1 MSSDRVLDYLTEELV
16 VEKNIVTYRSLS
28 NALGIHV
35 NAAKNELAFYYLE
48 HAGSL
53 DAARATYI
61 ISGEPRVSYL
71 DSVRDAE
78 EMAIDDEETV
88 EHSEDVSETKITLV
102 GEAELENSKGQY
114 ARIDYIHIYSLSPSP
129 IREPALLC
137 EPAIALREAGK
148 GKNNDA
154 SSSVALGRITGPH
167 VKKRTDVLPTRSSAN
182 AKPTAPASTSK
193 SKLPGLSRAASTT
206 TDTKPVVKSEPKDL
220 KLGVK
225 EELPKPK
232 PSGKLDFSKAKP
244 AAPKAI
250 SGVRKTELAEPSSM
264 PEVASSKPERKTSK
278 PKGKVCLFSPH
289 TRVRIDIW
297 AYQPPV
303 ERKSTMK
310 FSDSEDESST
320 KAATRPQELPSK
332 RSGSKS
338 TARVKKGVILS
349 DEEEEEEAP
358 KPARPKAAYKVKTE
372 RRSPDL
378 ADAESELRA
387 MMDIDDDQVTRVSR
401 TVTSAASESAT
412 SPPVSDVD
420 MDAAEPEPA
429 PAPSRKPQRKPK
441 KQVPVGRNGL
451 KKRRVVKSRM
461 RTDDKGY
468 FVTEDYSSYESVDEE
483 APPPE
488 KPVKGKGKGKKAAI
502 VPAAS
507 KSDDEPAEEK
517 VIKAPAKK
525 ALTLERKPSRPN
537 VQKGGIANYF
547 TKK

>member
-35 NAAKNELAFYYLE
+35 NEAKNELAFYYSE
-48 HAGSL
+48 HAGSF

-78 EMAIDDEETV
+78 EMAVDDEETV

-102 GEAELENSKGQY
+102 GDAELENSKEQY
-114 ARIDYIHIYSLSPSP
+114 TRIDYIHIYSLSPSP
-129 IREPALLC
+129 IREPAILC
-137 EPAIALREAGK
+137 EPAKALREAGT

-167 VKKRTDVLPTRSSAN
+167 VKKRTGVLPTRSSAN
-182 AKPTAPASTSK
+182 AKPTAAASTSK

-206 TDTKPVVKSEPKDL
+206 TDTKPIVKSEPKDV

-225 EELPKPK
+225 EELPKSK

-244 AAPKAI
+244 AAPKAVP
-250 SGVRKTELAEPSSM
+250 GVRKTEPAEPSSM
-264 PEVASSKPERKTSK
+264 PEVASKPERKTLK
-278 PKGKVCLFSPH
+278 PKGK
-289 TRVRIDIW
+289 
-297 AYQPPV
+297 PPV

-310 FSDSEDESST
+310 FSDSEDESPT
-320 KAATRPQELPSK
+320 KGATRPQELPSK

-349 DEEEEEEAP
+349 DEEDEEEAP

-378 ADAESELRA
+378 DLDAGAESELRA

-420 MDAAEPEPA
+420 MEDRESVPAAEPEPA

-461 RTDDKGY
+461 KTDDKGY

-488 KPVKGKGKGKKAAI
+488 KPAKGKGKGKKAAI

-525 ALTLERKPSRPN
+525 APTLERKPSKPN
-537 VQKGGIANYF
+537 VQKGGIASYF

>member
-28 NALGIHV
+28 ITLGIHV
-35 NAAKNELAFYYLE
+35 NEAKNELAFYYSE
-48 HAGSL
+48 HAGSF

-71 DSVRDAE
+71 DSARDAE
-78 EMAIDDEETV
+78 EMTVDDEETV

-102 GEAELENSKGQY
+102 GEAELESSKEQY

-137 EPAIALREAGK
+137 EPARALREAGT

-182 AKPTAPASTSK
+182 TKPSAAASTSK

-206 TDTKPVVKSEPKDL
+206 DTKPVVKSEPKDV
-220 KLGVK
+220 KLRVK

-250 SGVRKTELAEPSSM
+250 PGVRKTEPTEPSSI
-264 PEVASSKPERKTSK
+264 PEVASKPERKASK
-278 PKGKVCLFSPH
+278 PKGK
-289 TRVRIDIW
+289 
-297 AYQPPV
+297 PPV

-349 DEEEEEEAP
+349 DEEDEEEAP

-378 ADAESELRA
+378 GLDAGAESELRA

-461 RTDDKGY
+461 KTDDKGY

-517 VIKAPAKK
+517 VVKAPAKK
-525 ALTLERKPSRPN
+525 APTLERKPSRPN
-537 VQKGGIANYF
+537 VQKGGIASYF

>member
-35 NAAKNELAFYYLE
+35 NEAKNELAFYYSE

-53 DAARATYI
+53 DAARATYL

-71 DSVRDAE
+71 DSLRDAE
-78 EMAIDDEETV
+78 EMAVDDEETV
-88 EHSEDVSETKITLV
+88 EDSEDVSETKITLV
-102 GEAELENSKGQY
+102 GEAELEDTKEQY
-114 ARIDYIHIYSLSPSP
+114 ARINYIHIYSLSPSP

-137 EPAIALREAGK
+137 EPAIALREAGT
-148 GKNNDA
+148 GKNNDI

-167 VKKRTDVLPTRSSAN
+167 VKKRIDLLPTRPSVNVKS
-182 AKPTAPASTSK
+182 TAAAASTSK
-193 SKLPGLSRAASTT
+193 SKLPGLSRAASTN
-206 TDTKPVVKSEPKDL
+206 TDTKPVVKPEPKDV
-220 KLGVK
+220 KLGIK

-244 AAPKAI
+244 AAPKTVP
-250 SGVRKTELAEPSSM
+250 GVPKTEPAEPSSV
-264 PEVASSKPERKTSK
+264 PEVASKPERRTSK
-278 PKGKVCLFSPH
+278 PKDKV
-289 TRVRIDIW
+289 
-297 AYQPPV
+297 PV

-310 FSDSEDESST
+310 FSDSENESST
-320 KAATRPQELPSK
+320 KVATRPQEPLSK
-332 RSGSKS
+332 RSKSKS
-338 TARVKKGVILS
+338 AVRVKKGVILS
-349 DEEEEEEAP
+349 DDEDEDEAP
-358 KPARPKAAYKVKTE
+358 KPSRPKAAYKVKTE

-378 ADAESELRA
+378 GLDADAESELRA

-401 TVTSAASESAT
+401 TVSASDSAT
-412 SPPVSDVD
+412 SPPVSDVEMED
-420 MDAAEPEPA
+420 LEPVLAPEPEPA
-429 PAPSRKPQRKPK
+429 PVPTRKPQRKPK

-461 RTDDKGY
+461 KTDDKGY

-488 KPVKGKGKGKKAAI
+488 KPAKGKGKGKKAAV

-507 KSDDEPAEEK
+507 KSEDEPAEEK
-517 VIKAPAKK
+517 VIKAPAKR
-525 ALTLERKPSRPN
+525 APALERKPSKPN
-537 VQKGGIANYF
+537 AQKGGGIASYF